1 MTHLFPIALLLSSAV
16 PVAAT
21 QNPPVDGAI
30 TLAPDTET
38 RWVPFDL
45 TPGNQIR
52 FQMSVDGKPVT
63 AILDTGV
70 SYSVLAKRS
79 AVVDATRIKAN
90 GTATAI
96 GGAVPIGWLA
106 TRTIAIGG
114 LARTGGGLSVAELPA
129 LATGSATAVD
139 LLVGRDITG
148 GQALDIDFPNRRFR
162 LLAAGRMPF
171 RGAVAPLAISPG
183 RHLYESAITLG
194 GRRLAPIV
202 IDTGDGSTITIADS
216 AWRAAAPRGI
226 DTTSAVSFGLAGPTV
241 TTMAIVPDVRVGGNA
256 GRDAEVRVE
265 PQGGFSDTIGV
276 AGRIGS
282 GFLQR
287 YRVLLDPVAG
297 HMVLSPGKDADD
309 PPLRSTSGLLVGI
322 EASATPARL
331 KVLHVMR
338 GGPAQGMGWRDGD
351 EICSVDGQSIATDY
365 ASSPLARWSVGVP
378 GRVVELGLCGGATRA
393 LTLRRFY

>member
-1 MTHLFPIALLLSSAV
+1 MKRLLPIAVLLAGVTPLT
-16 PVAAT
+16 AAT
-21 QNPPVDGAI
+21 SAPTDGVI
-30 TLAPDTET
+30 TLAPDTEA
-38 RWVPFDL
+38 RWIPFDL

-52 FQMSVDGKPVT
+52 FRMTVDGKPIT

-79 AVVDATRIKAN
+79 AAADASRIRAN
-90 GTATAI
+90 GSATAI
-96 GGAVPIGWLA
+96 GGTVPIGWIA
-106 TRTIAIGG
+106 TRTIALGG
-114 LARTGGGLSVAELPA
+114 LERTGGGFNVAELPPF
-129 LATGSATAVD
+129 ATGSATAVD

-162 LLAAGRMPF
+162 LLASGRMPF
-171 RGAVAPLAISPG
+171 RGAVAPLTISPG

-202 IDTGDGSTITIADS
+202 IDTGDGSTITISAS

-226 DTTSAVSFGLAGPTV
+226 DTTSAVSFGVAGPTV
-241 TTMAIVPDVRVGGNA
+241 TAMAIVPDVRVGGNA
-256 GRDAEVRVE
+256 GRDAEVRIE

-322 EASATPARL
+322 EAGATPARL

-338 GGPAQGMGWRDGD
+338 GGPAQGGGWRDGD
-351 EICSVDGQSIATDY
+351 EICSVDGQPIATDY
-365 ASSPLARWSVGVP
+365 AASPLARWSVGVP
-378 GRVVELGLCGGATRA
+378 GRIVHLGLCGGATRA
-393 LTLRRFY
+393 LILRRFY